1 MLVVG
6 DEEVEQIDVDVLLL
20 LLGKGDGVKVELDH
34 EVEQWVDGLELLAL
48 RGVDLWK
55 GFSGVL
61 LLRLVGIELE
71 ELVGFYWLVRV
82 CDEVFED
89 FKLFFDI
96 LGDNSDIFLVFDKHL
111 PDIFENKHFNNFP
124 LNKIPLKIFL
134 FHHFLNLLILAKL
147 QHLPKQQLMQLLQ
160 RNKRR

>member
-1 MLVVG
+1 MDG
-6 DEEVEQIDVDVLLL
+6 FE
-20 LLGKGDGVKVELDH
+20 LLG
-34 EVEQWVDGLELLAL
+34 L
-48 RGVDLWK
+48 RGVDLWE
-55 GFSGVL
+55 GLDVGL
-61 LLRLVGIELE
+61 LFRLFGIKLE
-71 ELVGFYWLVRV
+71 EFVGFCWLVRV
-82 CDEVFED
+82 CDKVFED
-89 FKLFFDI
+89 FELFFDI

-147 QHLPKQQLMQLLQ
+147 QHLPEQQLMQLLQ